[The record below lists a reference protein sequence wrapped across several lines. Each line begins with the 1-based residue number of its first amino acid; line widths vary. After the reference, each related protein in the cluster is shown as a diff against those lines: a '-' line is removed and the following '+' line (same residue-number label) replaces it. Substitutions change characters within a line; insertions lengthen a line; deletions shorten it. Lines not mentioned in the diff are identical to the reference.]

1 MVMENDRGKN
11 EIACDSSVDSYIAM
25 NYTSVLSSLTTIS
38 SSECPEKTLAILAN
52 RWVLAES
59 ERSRERGEAAAA
71 DPIVQGIIARG
82 SSAVLMPRLASYE
95 CGWTPQNGYLDRFN
109 DSNVRPP
116 PRTATP
122 PASPPPGIVVYCDG
136 SCTNNGRAG
145 ARAGY
150 GVYVTDNGV
159 EKHRHSARLP
169 ESDAQTN
176 QRAELLA
183 LMYALQY
190 LGESG
195 GTGTI
200 YTDSKYAM
208 QCVQTWGPT
217 WETAGWK
224 KADKKPILHLDII
237 QPLCGLW
244 NMVKSRVTL
253 QHVAGHSGLSDPIS
267 RGNAMADTLARGA
280 TESTA

>member
-1 MVMENDRGKN
+1 
-11 EIACDSSVDSYIAM
+11 M
-25 NYTSVLSSLTTIS
+25 NYTSVLSSLEAIS
-38 SSECPEKTLAILAN
+38 SGDSAEKTLAILAK
-52 RWVLAES
+52 RWVLAEGDC
-59 ERSRERGEAAAA
+59 SRERGAAAA
-71 DPIVQGIIARG
+71 SDPIVQGILARV
-82 SSAVLMPRLASYE
+82 SAPSLAPYE
-95 CGWTPQNGYLDRFN
+95 CGWTPQNGYMDRFS

-116 PRTATP
+116 PPAPCAVPAT
-122 PASPPPGIVVYCDG
+122 PPPGIVVYCDG

-150 GVYVTDNGV
+150 GVYVTDNGM

-169 ESDAQTN
+169 EGDAQTN

-190 LGESG
+190 MGECG
-195 GTGTI
+195 AVGTI

-208 QCVQTWGPT
+208 QCIQTWGPT
-217 WETAGWK
+217 WEAAGWK

-237 QPLCGLW
+237 QPLYALW

-267 RGNAMADTLARGA
+267 RGNAMADTLARAA
-280 TESTA
+280 TESA